1 MNIYQT
7 HPVRSKHSLCW
18 QEEYLIGLLAT
29 TNEPVPTT
37 EVLSQAKEAMVLATS
52 HKYLTQI
59 IDKKYA
65 ETVVANNDKRFTLVR
80 LTARGFGYLEELEQC
95 K

>member
-29 TNEPVPTT
+29 AVNPVPTT

-59 IDKKYA
+59 INKQYA
-65 ETVVANNDKRFTLVR
+65 ETVDADGDKRFTLVR
-80 LTARGFGYLEELEQC
+80 LTNRGMDYLTELEQC